1 MRYETARAFRTAL
14 EQRLKNEA
22 QATGIALLRLRKRVA
37 FERFLARLAT
47 SESSG
52 WVLKGA
58 FALELRLGLRA
69 RTTKDIDLGRADDE
83 EAATEHLE
91 AATGVDLGDFFVF
104 EARRTLAL
112 DAATGFHAVRFTVR
126 ADLDG
131 RRFEQFPVDVAFS
144 EATPIQAEP
153 LFGANS
159 LEFADVAEPQLPVVS
174 LEQHVAEKLHAYTG
188 AFGRDQRES
197 TRVKDLVDLVLIG
210 DMAALDAKR
219 LHKCARNHL
228 RAARPPAAPERHTA
242 ATVVL
247 GKAVRGAGSRGRDR
261 RRHRGRPRS
270 GRSAPRPGAP
280 VGSRRSLGFRS
291 TALALAGLGRLQ
303 PMLALFGNRVVT
315 TVPFSVVLIL
325 RIKGLRHP
333 RR

>member
-1 MRYETARAFRTAL
+1 VRYETAKAFRTAL

-22 QATGIALLRLRKRVA
+22 QATGIALIRLRKRVA

-83 EAATEHLE
+83 EAATEHLK
-91 AATGVDLGDFFVF
+91 AATHIDLGDFFVF
-104 EARRTLAL
+104 EVRRTPAL
-112 DAATGFHAVRFTVR
+112 DAATGFHAVRYTVR
-126 ADLDG
+126 ADLDA

-144 EATPIQAEP
+144 EATPIQVEP

-159 LEFADVAEPQLPVVS
+159 LEFADIAALQLPVVS
-174 LEQHVAEKLHAYTG
+174 LEQHVAEKVHAYTG

-210 DMAALDAKR
+210 ELAEIDAKR
-219 LHKCARNHL
+219 LHQALTNTFAQRGRQPLPNAIPSPPSSWARPYAVLAREVGIADGVEAGHAA
-228 RAARPPAAPERHTA
+228 AARLLDPVLRSEVGGQWDCAARHWRSPA
-242 ATVVL
+242 
-247 GKAVRGAGSRGRDR
+247 
-261 RRHRGRPRS
+261 
-270 GRSAPRPGAP
+270 
-280 VGSRRSLGFRS
+280 
-291 TALALAGLGRLQ
+291 
-303 PMLALFGNRVVT
+303 
-315 TVPFSVVLIL
+315 
-325 RIKGLRHP
+325 
-333 RR
+333 

>member
-1 MRYETARAFRTAL
+1 VRYETANAFRTAL

-22 QATGIALLRLRKRVA
+22 QASDIALLRLRKRVA

-69 RTTKDIDLGRADDE
+69 RTTKDVDLGRADDE
-83 EAATEHLE
+83 EAATEHLV
-91 AATGVDLGDFFVF
+91 AATHVDLGDFFVF
-104 EARRTLAL
+104 EVRRTPAL
-112 DAATGFHAVRFTVR
+112 DAATGFHAVRYTVR
-126 ADLDG
+126 ADLDA

-159 LEFADVAEPQLPVVS
+159 LKFADVAALQLPVIS

-210 DMAALDAKR
+210 ELAESDAKR
-219 LHKCARNHL
+219 LHQALTNTFAQRGRQPLPNAIPSPPSSWARPYAVLAREVGIAEGVEAGHAA
-228 RAARPPAAPERHTA
+228 AARLLDP
-242 ATVVL
+242 VL
-247 GKAVRGAGSRGRDR
+247 RSEADGHWDPDAQHWRSR
-261 RRHRGRPRS
+261 
-270 GRSAPRPGAP
+270 
-280 VGSRRSLGFRS
+280 
-291 TALALAGLGRLQ
+291 T
-303 PMLALFGNRVVT
+303 
-315 TVPFSVVLIL
+315 
-325 RIKGLRHP
+325 
-333 RR
+333 

>member
-1 MRYETARAFRTAL
+1 VRYETANAFRTAL

-37 FERFLARLAT
+37 FERFLARLTT

-83 EAATEHLE
+83 EAATEHLN

-104 EARRTLAL
+104 EVRRTPAL
-112 DAATGFHAVRFTVR
+112 DAATGFHAVRYTVR
-126 ADLDG
+126 ADLDA

-159 LEFADVAEPQLPVVS
+159 LEFADVAEPQLPVIS

-188 AFGRDQRES
+188 TFGQDQRES
-197 TRVKDLVDLVLIG
+197 TRVKDLVDLVLICELAEI
-210 DMAALDAKR
+210 AAER
-219 LHKCARNHL
+219 LRHALVTTFEQRARQPLSSAVPPPPSSWARPYAVLAREVGVAEEIEAGHAA
-228 RAARPPAAPERHTA
+228 AARLLDPVLRSEASGHWDPE
-242 ATVVL
+242 
-247 GKAVRGAGSRGRDR
+247 GRR
-261 RRHRGRPRS
+261 WRPR
-270 GRSAPRPGAP
+270 A
-280 VGSRRSLGFRS
+280 
-291 TALALAGLGRLQ
+291 
-303 PMLALFGNRVVT
+303 
-315 TVPFSVVLIL
+315 
-325 RIKGLRHP
+325 
-333 RR
+333 

>member
-1 MRYETARAFRTAL
+1 MRYETANAFRTAL

-22 QATGIALLRLRKRVA
+22 QTSGVALLRLRKRVA
-37 FERFLARLAT
+37 FERLLARLAT
-47 SESSG
+47 SDSSG

-91 AATGVDLGDFFVF
+91 AATRVDLGDFFVF
-104 EARRTLAL
+104 EVRRTPAL
-112 DAATGFHAVRFTVR
+112 DAATGFHAVRYTVR

-144 EATPIQAEP
+144 EASPIQAEP

-159 LEFADVAEPQLPVVS
+159 LGFADVAALQLPVVS

-210 DMAALDAKR
+210 ELTEIDAKR
-219 LHKCARNHL
+219 LHQALTATFAQRGRQPLPDALPLPPSSWARPFAVLAREVGVAVDIEAGHAA
-228 RAARPPAAPERHTA
+228 AARLLDP
-242 ATVVL
+242 VL
-247 GKAVRGAGSRGRDR
+247 RSEAGGQWDSESQLWRSR
-261 RRHRGRPRS
+261 
-270 GRSAPRPGAP
+270 A
-280 VGSRRSLGFRS
+280 
-291 TALALAGLGRLQ
+291 
-303 PMLALFGNRVVT
+303 
-315 TVPFSVVLIL
+315 
-325 RIKGLRHP
+325 
-333 RR
+333 

>member
-1 MRYETARAFRTAL
+1 MRYETANAFRTAL
-14 EQRLKNEA
+14 EQRLKNET

-52 WVLKGA
+52 WALKGA
-58 FALELRLGLRA
+58 FALDLRLGLRA

-83 EAATEHLE
+83 EAATEHLN
-91 AATGVDLGDFFVF
+91 AATDIDLGDFFVF
-104 EARRTLAL
+104 EVRRTPAL
-112 DAATGFHAVRFTVR
+112 DAATGFHAVRYTVR
-126 ADLDG
+126 ADLDA

-159 LEFADVAEPQLPVVS
+159 LEFAEVAGLQLPVIS

-210 DMAALDAKR
+210 EMAELNAERLRCALATTFEQRARQPIPDAIPPPPLSWARPYTVLAREVGVAVDMEAGHAA
-219 LHKCARNHL
+219 
-228 RAARPPAAPERHTA
+228 AARLLDPVLRSEAGGHWDPEAR
-242 ATVVL
+242 
-247 GKAVRGAGSRGRDR
+247 RWRSRE
-261 RRHRGRPRS
+261 
-270 GRSAPRPGAP
+270 
-280 VGSRRSLGFRS
+280 
-291 TALALAGLGRLQ
+291 
-303 PMLALFGNRVVT
+303 
-315 TVPFSVVLIL
+315 
-325 RIKGLRHP
+325 
-333 RR
+333 

>member
-1 MRYETARAFRTAL
+1 MRYATAEAFRTAL

-22 QATGIALLRLRKRVA
+22 QATGVALLRLRKRVA
-37 FERFLARLAT
+37 FERFLARLTT

-83 EAATEHLE
+83 EAATDHLV
-91 AATGVDLGDFFVF
+91 AATHVDLDDFFVF
-104 EARRTLAL
+104 EVRRTPAL
-112 DAATGFHAVRFTVR
+112 DAATGFHAVRYTVR
-126 ADLDG
+126 ADLDA

-159 LEFADVAEPQLPVVS
+159 LEFADVAARQLPVIS
-174 LEQHVAEKLHAYTG
+174 LEQHVAEKFHAYSG

-210 DMAALDAKR
+210 ESAEIDAKR
-219 LHKCARNHL
+219 LRQALATVFERRARQPLPNASPLPPSSWASPYSVLARQVGIAADIETGHAA
-228 RAARPPAAPERHTA
+228 AARLIDPVLRSEAGGHWDPEAQRW
-242 ATVVL
+242 
-247 GKAVRGAGSRGRDR
+247 RSR
-261 RRHRGRPRS
+261 
-270 GRSAPRPGAP
+270 
-280 VGSRRSLGFRS
+280 
-291 TALALAGLGRLQ
+291 T
-303 PMLALFGNRVVT
+303 
-315 TVPFSVVLIL
+315 
-325 RIKGLRHP
+325 
-333 RR
+333 

>member
-1 MRYETARAFRTAL
+1 MRYETANAFRTAL

-22 QATGIALLRLRKRVA
+22 QATGVALLRLRKRVA

-83 EAATEHLE
+83 EAATEHLV
-91 AATGVDLGDFFVF
+91 AATHVDLGDFFVF
-104 EARRTLAL
+104 EVRRTPAL
-112 DAATGFHAVRFTVR
+112 DAATGFHAVRYTVR
-126 ADLDG
+126 ADLDT

-153 LFGANS
+153 LLGANS
-159 LEFADVAEPQLPVVS
+159 LEFADVAELQLPVVS

-188 AFGRDQRES
+188 IFGQDQRES

-210 DMAALDAKR
+210 ELAELDAK
-219 LHKCARNHL
+219 HL
-228 RAARPPAAPERHTA
+228 RRALATVFERRARQPLPKAMPSPPSSWARPYAVLAREVGIAVDIEAGHAVAARLLDP
-242 ATVVL
+242 
-247 GKAVRGAGSRGRDR
+247 
-261 RRHRGRPRS
+261 
-270 GRSAPRPGAP
+270 
-280 VGSRRSLGFRS
+280 
-291 TALALAGLGRLQ
+291 
-303 PMLALFGNRVVT
+303 
-315 TVPFSVVLIL
+315 IL
-325 RIKGLRHP
+325 RSEAGGHWDHESGDTN
-333 RR
+333 

>member
-1 MRYETARAFRTAL
+1 MRYETANAFRTAL

-22 QATGIALLRLRKRVA
+22 QTTDIALIRLRKRVA

-91 AATGVDLGDFFVF
+91 AATHIDLGDFFVF
-104 EARRTLAL
+104 EVRRTPAL

-144 EATPIQAEP
+144 EAMPIQAEP

-159 LEFADVAEPQLPVVS
+159 LEFADVAELQLPVVS

-210 DMAALDAKR
+210 EMAELDAKR
-219 LHKCARNHL
+219 LRQALTTTFEL
-228 RAARPPAAPERHTA
+228 RARQPLPSAIPSPPSWARPYAALAREVGVAVDIEAGHA
-242 ATVVL
+242 AAARLLDPVL
-247 GKAVRGAGSRGRDR
+247 RSEAGSCWDPEAR
-261 RRHRGRPRS
+261 RWRS
-270 GRSAPRPGAP
+270 RA
-280 VGSRRSLGFRS
+280 
-291 TALALAGLGRLQ
+291 
-303 PMLALFGNRVVT
+303 
-315 TVPFSVVLIL
+315 
-325 RIKGLRHP
+325 
-333 RR
+333 